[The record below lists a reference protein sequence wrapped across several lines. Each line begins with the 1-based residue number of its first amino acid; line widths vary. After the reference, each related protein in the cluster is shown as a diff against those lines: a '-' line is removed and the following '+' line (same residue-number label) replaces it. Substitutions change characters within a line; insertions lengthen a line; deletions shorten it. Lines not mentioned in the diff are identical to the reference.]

1 MHIILF
7 LLSLIACIL
16 QILILNYLI
25 KLEQDGCACA
35 MDYKRTYI
43 LAFMI
48 INFIITFISLFSD
61 IFINPTT
68 AVNLFLIILGIG
80 SIINIVFII
89 QYVAML
95 KNKQCNC
102 SESVYRDIM
111 YYWSI
116 IDAILLGMILLQI
129 IFFMF
134 LLFFIKV
141 GKLTGQFKS
150 SLKTKGKLGLKS
162 KKLRV
167 RFSKKN

>member
-7 LLSLIACIL
+7 LLSLIAFIL

-25 KLEQDGCACA
+25 KLEQDGCKCA

-43 LAFMI
+43 VAFMI
-48 INFIITFISLFSD
+48 INFMITFISLFSD
-61 IFINPTT
+61 IFINPTP

-89 QYVAML
+89 QYVIML

-102 SESVYRDIM
+102 AESVYRDIM

-116 IDAILLGMILLQI
+116 IDAILLGMIVLQF

-141 GKLTGQFKS
+141 GKLTGQLKS
-150 SLKTKGKLGLKS
+150 SLKIKKGLKP

-167 RFSKKN
+167 RFAKKN